1 MENQKKTLREKYKD
15 RPCMEKTEHFA
26 QISSGL
32 IQVPHT
38 DILPDQKFLSQGDDV
53 ERYCNIYKRNMT
65 PFYKHYCASIPFVFE
80 EQCRV
85 GVALLRM
92 ANCLSDG
99 QHLTFYETESQYGT
113 NVRTLA
119 ELASGKV
126 LALTNGLH
134 KEKFEELFRDPFS
147 YCCLGYFC
155 DVTPQFIQSSP
166 DLNVFT
172 DGFDVVYENATFQ
185 FYDKDRFEQIA
196 HLKEVMKD
204 DGILICLEKLHQ
216 IDTVEYEKREQVKDE
231 KYKSLYFSASEIMW
245 KRTVVLAGMQELQ
258 VDYETLISALK
269 QHFSYIY
276 LLWNSTNFYEIAAS
290 NSLQKIN
297 DFLSLLPLPFIPK
310 EFSFEGDL
318 NVPKRVWPI

>member
-1 MENQKKTLREKYKD
+1 MENKKKTLREKYKD
-15 RPCMEKTEHFA
+15 RACMEKTEHFA
-26 QISSGL
+26 KISSGL

-155 DVTPQFIQSSP
+155 DVTPQFIQS
-166 DLNVFT
+166 T
-172 DGFDVVYENATFQ
+172 
-185 FYDKDRFEQIA
+185 
-196 HLKEVMKD
+196 
-204 DGILICLEKLHQ
+204 
-216 IDTVEYEKREQVKDE
+216 
-231 KYKSLYFSASEIMW
+231 
-245 KRTVVLAGMQELQ
+245 
-258 VDYETLISALK
+258 
-269 QHFSYIY
+269 
-276 LLWNSTNFYEIAAS
+276 
-290 NSLQKIN
+290 
-297 DFLSLLPLPFIPK
+297 
-310 EFSFEGDL
+310 
-318 NVPKRVWPI
+318 